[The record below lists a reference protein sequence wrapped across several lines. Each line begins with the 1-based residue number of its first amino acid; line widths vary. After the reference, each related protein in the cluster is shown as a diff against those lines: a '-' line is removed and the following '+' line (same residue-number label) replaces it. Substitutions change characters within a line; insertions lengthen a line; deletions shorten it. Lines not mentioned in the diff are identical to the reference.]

1 MLSAKNHF
9 LHKLV
14 HAVQAKRELERRA
27 ANEASAGAGIA
38 AAAQAVQT
46 QRALKEAAQEEK
58 RVKSPD
64 EEAKV
69 ILLCESFFLCAE

>member
-1 MLSAKNHF
+1 M
-9 LHKLV
+9 
-14 HAVQAKRELERRA
+14 ERRA
-27 ANEASAGAGIA
+27 ANEASVDAGIA
-38 AAAQAVQT
+38 AAEQAVQK

-69 ILLCESFFLCAE
+69 IFLIYCI